1 MSARARRNRPGM
13 AVSGLFE
20 HREYS
25 VAQRDRRERI
35 LDTTIVLASK
45 GGYDAVQMRAV
56 AEDADVALG
65 TVYRYFPSKSHLLI
79 AALSR
84 EFGWLRERLDRA
96 LTTTGTP
103 AERLLFV
110 LRRTTGALQQD
121 PRLTEAMTRA
131 FMFADASVAVEVDE
145 FGTVTDM
152 MFARA
157 VGGGEPTEEQL
168 ALARVVSDVWLSSLV
183 GWVTGRV
190 SAADVTRR
198 LELTVRL
205 LVN

>member
-1 MSARARRNRPGM
+1 MSARARRNRSGMVVPGI
-13 AVSGLFE
+13 FE
-20 HREYS
+20 DREYS

-56 AEDADVALG
+56 AEDSAVALG

-84 EFGWLRERLDRA
+84 EFGWLRERLERA
-96 LTTTGTP
+96 RTSSGTP

-145 FGTVTDM
+145 FGQVTDM

-157 VGGGEPTEEQL
+157 VSGGEPTEEQL

-205 LVN
+205 LVD